1 MFWLV
6 GLHRREGINTLI
18 QEPPQPHPCVVF
30 VGGVVG
36 LADGYAQCVEAK
48 RHLDTEGR
56 TVTVGGLLET
66 QSVLP
71 SHTS

>member
-6 GLHRREGINTLI
+6 GLHRQEGIDTRLLVL
-18 QEPPQPHPCVVF
+18 PKPHPCVVC

-36 LADGYAQCVEAK
+36 LADGYAQGVGVK
-48 RHLDTEGR
+48 HHLVNEGR

-66 QSVLP
+66 RSVLP
-71 SHTS
+71 SHIS

>member
-1 MFWLV
+1 MFCLV
-6 GLHRREGINTLI
+6 GLHRREGINTLLL
-18 QEPPQPHPCVVF
+18 EPPQPHPCVVF

-36 LADGYAQCVEAK
+36 LADGYAQGVGVK
-48 RHLDTEGR
+48 QYLVNEGS
-56 TVTVGGLLET
+56 TVTIGGLLEA

>member
-1 MFWLV
+1 
-6 GLHRREGINTLI
+6 
-18 QEPPQPHPCVVF
+18 VVF

-36 LADGYAQCVEAK
+36 LADGYAQGVEVK

-56 TVTVGGLLET
+56 TVTVGGLVET